1 MATRV
6 IDDSKLNAIA
16 VAIQG
21 KDSGGTMTIDEM
33 PTRIASI
40 PAQDNDLLNSLINRS
55 ITSIEN
61 SEVTYI
67 GNNAFSNCTKLT
79 NVSFPNAVSIAANAF
94 QNCSN
99 LTSVSFPKVTTI
111 GTSAFRYCSNLTS
124 VILGARATLGNSNS
138 FNGAD
143 NAITYVQPEDLSWY
157 STATNWSALYTA
169 GRVKSI
175 EELPT

>member
-1 MATRV
+1 MAINNPV
-6 IDDSKLNAIA
+6 IADADIIQDTA
-16 VAIQG
+16 VAIQEKDHGG
-21 KDSGGTMTIDEM
+21 KMEHPDFPSRIRAL
-33 PTRIASI
+33 PT
-40 PAQDNDLLNSLINRS
+40 QDNALLNSLINRS

-79 NVSFPNAVSIAANAF
+79 NVSFPNATIISANAF
-94 QNCSN
+94 NNCS
-99 LTSVSFPKVTTI
+99 K
-111 GTSAFRYCSNLTS
+111 LTS
-124 VILGARATLGNSNS
+124 VILGARAILTNSNS
-138 FNGAD
+138 FSGAD